1 MLLPK
6 GWKLTISLLVSFTM
20 PVSHSESLLLS
31 WDLFDVTLVL
41 HDANT
46 KLDGILAVPF
56 LGVEESVDNK
66 LMTADSLATASM
78 AKKARRICKSLFFYI
93 HIFVCKRT
101 QYSRSRGLECWIN
114 NWILVDQLNYW
125 LFTFAQPCG
134 QYSFM
139 HLGLWLDKYNVS
151 AKSVHFCPFC
161 LYLRAKRADSPWKW
175 AKYYKSSSSNL
186 NMIDIKNT
194 GAFIKQSNDK
204 YFMGTYRVLRRC
216 KLNEIKSQR
225 RKLAQIRCRQQ
236 SNSWREEVGAA
247 SLKEE

>member
-1 MLLPK
+1 MLDKQLNSC
-6 GWKLTISLLVSFTM
+6 WSAQLLTVHVCTTMRSVFFYALWIMIGQVQCMCQERAFVSFLPWSYT
-20 PVSHSESLLLS
+20 
-31 WDLFDVTLVL
+31 
-41 HDANT
+41 
-46 KLDGILAVPF
+46 
-56 LGVEESVDNK
+56 
-66 LMTADSLATASM
+66 
-78 AKKARRICKSLFFYI
+78 
-93 HIFVCKRT
+93 
-101 QYSRSRGLECWIN
+101 
-114 NWILVDQLNYW
+114 
-125 LFTFAQPCG
+125 
-134 QYSFM
+134 
-139 HLGLWLDKYNVS
+139 
-151 AKSVHFCPFC
+151 
-161 LYLRAKRADSPWKW
+161 YLRAKKADNPWKW

>member
-1 MLLPK
+1 
-6 GWKLTISLLVSFTM
+6 
-20 PVSHSESLLLS
+20 
-31 WDLFDVTLVL
+31 
-41 HDANT
+41 
-46 KLDGILAVPF
+46 
-56 LGVEESVDNK
+56 
-66 LMTADSLATASM
+66 MTADSLATASM

-175 AKYYKSSSSNL
+175 AKYYKSSSLNL
-186 NMIDIKNT
+186 NITDIKNI
-194 GAFIKQSNDK
+194 GAFIIKQSNDK
-204 YFMGTYRVLRRC
+204 YFMCTYRVEKLC
-216 KLNEIKSQR
+216 KLNEIKTQR
-225 RKLAQIRCRQQ
+225 RKLEQIRCRQQ
-236 SNSWREEVGAA
+236 SNSSREEVGAA